1 MGSALCSANLLDAE
15 LRTDFC
21 STCKKAVLKLCQ
33 YFEWYGPS
41 VVCLEC
47 GERWEDGERLPRPF
61 APKWREKS
69 IERARKRMAALGLQE
84 KDDE

>member
-1 MGSALCSANLLDAE
+1 MGSAICGAYLLQAD
-15 LRTDFC
+15 LRTTFC
-21 STCKKAVLKLCQ
+21 PTCKKDTLKLCQ

-47 GERWEDGERLPRPF
+47 GERWEGGERLPRPF

-69 IERARKRMAALGLQE
+69 VERARNRMAALDLNE
-84 KDDE
+84 KGEG